1 MNRLDQK
8 IAFLKAALGSFVLNG
23 MNFNLMMNRENI
35 IKHHM
40 LKKSLI
46 FSTLIFLLLVPQNL
60 RAETGLIRDAEA
72 EKFLRELA
80 TPIFKAANLD
90 VQNIRIYIVNDNS
103 LNAFVSGGQNV
114 FLNTGLIRKYA
125 TPEALIGVIAH
136 ETGHIA
142 AGHLAR
148 SSEAMEKAN
157 NAMLLSYLLGIGA
170 AVAGSPAAGQ
180 AIIMGGSN
188 TAERLFMKYTRGQEE
203 AADQHAIAYLDKMSY
218 PASGLITLLEFFET
232 EMIGYKGQI
241 DEYTLSHPVSKKRI
255 ELIKERTKDRNF
267 SDKEIN
273 SKLQAQMNVVL
284 AKLEAFMES
293 PDEILKKYQNQ
304 NSELA
309 NYEKS
314 IALFR
319 KGEIDKGLSLLNGVI
334 AKKTLLKNKSEIGF
348 LYEIKGQFL
357 FESGNIESSIVA
369 YDEALKLLDGQDS
382 SQAKIAFSSALL
394 SLSKNDKDL
403 VELAIKKLQ
412 EAKKYEYDNPF
423 LFKQLAN
430 AYDKIGDNGRSF
442 LALAEFNFWLGD
454 KDKTIKYAKKA
465 KEILEKDAKEE
476 LLRADD
482 LIELAKKGKG
492 DKE

>member
-125 TPEALIGVIAH
+125 TPDALIGVIAH

-273 SKLQAQMNVVL
+273 SNT
-284 AKLEAFMES
+284 
-293 PDEILKKYQNQ
+293 
-304 NSELA
+304 NSHL
-309 NYEKS
+309 
-314 IALFR
+314 
-319 KGEIDKGLSLLNGVI
+319 
-334 AKKTLLKNKSEIGF
+334 
-348 LYEIKGQFL
+348 
-357 FESGNIESSIVA
+357 
-369 YDEALKLLDGQDS
+369 
-382 SQAKIAFSSALL
+382 
-394 SLSKNDKDL
+394 
-403 VELAIKKLQ
+403 
-412 EAKKYEYDNPF
+412 
-423 LFKQLAN
+423 
-430 AYDKIGDNGRSF
+430 
-442 LALAEFNFWLGD
+442 
-454 KDKTIKYAKKA
+454 
-465 KEILEKDAKEE
+465 
-476 LLRADD
+476 
-482 LIELAKKGKG
+482 
-492 DKE
+492 